1 MTTRQK
7 LIMQEQL
14 NLTRILKIL
23 RNNMT
28 TIQSFGIM
36 NIGVF
41 GSYVRDMQENL
52 SDLDLLIEFESGKK
66 SFDNFINL
74 LNFLEDLLQI
84 KVDLVTKE
92 ALSPHIEPNILE
104 EVVYVEN

>member
-1 MTTRQK
+1 
-7 LIMQEQL
+7 MQEQL
-14 NLTRILKIL
+14 NLTKVLKIL
-23 RNNMT
+23 SNNMT

-66 SFDNFINL
+66 SFDNFMNL

-84 KVDLVTKE
+84 KVDLVTKK
-92 ALSPHIEPNILE
+92 ALSPHIGPTILE
-104 EVVYVEN
+104 KVVYVEK

>member
-1 MTTRQK
+1 
-7 LIMQEQL
+7 MQEQL

-23 RNNMT
+23 HNNMT

-52 SDLDLLIEFESGKK
+52 SDLDLLIEFEPGKK

-84 KVDLVTKE
+84 KVDLVTKK
-92 ALSPHIEPNILE
+92 ALSPHIGPNILE
-104 EVVYVEN
+104 EVVYVEK